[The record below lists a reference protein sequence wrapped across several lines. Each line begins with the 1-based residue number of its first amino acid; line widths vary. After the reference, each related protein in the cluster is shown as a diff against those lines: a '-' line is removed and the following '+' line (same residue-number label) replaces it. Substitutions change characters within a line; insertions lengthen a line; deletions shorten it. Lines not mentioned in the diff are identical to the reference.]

1 MPSHRF
7 PVDIDIP
14 TTESAAVR
22 ALGDRSLEDALPILA
37 GIAIRE
43 WLEWLVADD
52 RPASL
57 TEVSKRRVK
66 ALVDG
71 GLLPKIPT
79 APVIA
84 QRTKLTLG
92 QARYIVSSLALEDR
106 TAGGAIRDGLA
117 GRLRIAIEAVGIA
130 DPDNLSAD
138 RIREISVSDDDVVF
152 DAPRAEGDL
161 ASATHEE
168 LLNAQFSDSKR
179 LEIDAFPPPTK
190 RRRTDSY
197 VQLVLRPHVA
207 VQILQRL
214 VKAGES

>member
-1 MPSHRF
+1 MPTYRF
-7 PVDIDIP
+7 PVDVDIP

-22 ALGDRSLEDALPILA
+22 ALGDKSLEDALPILA
-37 GIAIRE
+37 DIAIRE
-43 WLEWLVADD
+43 WLEWLVAND

-57 TEVSKRRVK
+57 TDVSKRRVK

-71 GLLPKIPT
+71 GLLPPIPT

-92 QARYIVSSLALEDR
+92 QARYIVASLAMEDP
-106 TAGGAIRDGLA
+106 TAGGAIRDGLE
-117 GRLRIAIEAVGIA
+117 GRLRAALEAVGIA
-130 DPDNLSAD
+130 NPDSLGAD
-138 RIREISVSDDDVVF
+138 RIGAISVGEDDVVF

-179 LEIDAFPPPTK
+179 LEIDAFPPPVK

-207 VQILQRL
+207 VQLLQRL
-214 VKAGES
+214 LKTGES